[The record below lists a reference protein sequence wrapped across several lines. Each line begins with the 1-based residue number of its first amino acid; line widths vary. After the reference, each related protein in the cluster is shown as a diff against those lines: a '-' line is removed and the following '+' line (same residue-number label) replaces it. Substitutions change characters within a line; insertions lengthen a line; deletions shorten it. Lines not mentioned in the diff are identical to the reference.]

1 MLQSFS
7 PLAVTLTP
15 EIVESYFG
23 MTDAFLGSFTLS
35 FFLRIVIACLCGGVI
50 GYERTRR
57 LKEAGIRTHIIV
69 ALGAALMII
78 VSKYAF
84 LDVALFNEVNV
95 DASRVA
101 SNIITGISFLGA
113 GVIFIRKNL
122 SIRGLTTAAGIWATA
137 AVGMAVG
144 AGMYVVGIFATI
156 VIIIVQYSL
165 HRWCIGIERETFQL
179 NEVTIHIECDH
190 DGAASLRRRL
200 EKYGMQVNSCDMSK
214 ISAGRY
220 SLDLSIALEHKHTFD
235 ELMQIIEE
243 CDADIDEAKEIQAV

>member
-1 MLQSFS
+1 MLNNL
-7 PLAVTLTP
+7 PLLNVALTP

-23 MTDAFLGSFTLS
+23 ITDSFFGSFTFS
-35 FFLRIVIACLCGGVI
+35 FFLRIVISCICGGII

-84 LDVALFNEVNV
+84 LDVAIFDEVNV

-144 AGMYVVGIFATI
+144 AGMYVVGLFATA

-165 HRWCIGIERETFQL
+165 HKWCIGIEKETFQL
-179 NEVTIHIECDH
+179 NEVSIHVNCDH
-190 DGAASLRRRL
+190 EGASALRRRL
-200 EKYGMQVNSCDMSK
+200 EQYNMQVNFCE
-214 ISAGRY
+214 ISQHSPGQY
-220 SLDLSIALEHKHTFD
+220 SLNLSVALENKHTFD

-243 CDADIDEAKEIQAV
+243 CDADVESVRQDVTV